1 MPPTPAQPKS
11 PTFAAH
17 PTVGRAY
24 APDARATR
32 IPDVRPTPPVGRA
45 YAPDAR
51 ATKIA
56 DDCRAFAGAKSRR
69 GRSPDLRPS
78 PCIPPQ
84 VGPKRPTHAQQESP
98 PFARHPRRKGRRPRR
113 THTQNRHR
121 TPDTHDQKPSE
132 THARPTLT

>member
-78 PCIPPQ
+78 
-84 VGPKRPTHAQQESP
+84 RSEE
-98 PFARHPRRKGRRPRR
+98 
-113 THTQNRHR
+113 HTSELQSLMRIAYAVFCLKKK
-121 TPDTHDQKPSE
+121 TTDT
-132 THARPTLT
+132 

>member
-1 MPPTPAQPKS
+1 MRIS
-11 PTFAAH
+11 DGSSDVCSSDL
-17 PTVGRAY
+17 TVGRAY

-69 GRSPDLRPS
+69 GRSPHLRPS
-78 PCIPPQ
+78 PCIPPY
-84 VGPKRPTHAQQESP
+84 VRPTPPTPAHPASP
-98 PFARHPRRKGRRPRR
+98 TFPRPTRRHGRPPPRPHTHTPPPPPHPRAPPPPA
-113 THTQNRHR
+113 HYH
-121 TPDTHDQKPSE
+121 P
-132 THARPTLT
+132 

>member
-78 PCIPPQ
+78 PCIPPS
-84 VGPKRPTHAQQESP
+84 VGPTRPPPAPPESP
-98 PFARHPRRKGRRPRR
+98 TFDRNPRRSGPHARRPP
-113 THTQNRHR
+113 HQHSHP
-121 TPDTHDQKPSE
+121 TPHSLEQQPQ
-132 THARPTLT
+132 AM